1 VSRRRR
7 YAFFAVVTVLVLFPL
22 ATIAYNELKLATG
35 EKVRLKT
42 QPVDPIDFFRGRYV
56 TLSYD
61 ISRVRM
67 DGNPAPGT
75 TVYVPLH
82 EAGPYWTGDF
92 ASTIRPPSGR
102 FIRGRVTDAAQVRY
116 GIETYFVDEREA
128 RKYERAAA
136 SGDLYVDVVLDD
148 GGKARI
154 KELHIVRP
162 DR

>member
-1 VSRRRR
+1 MSRQRRF
-7 YAFFAVVTVLVLFPL
+7 AFFAVVTVLVLFPL

-35 EKVRLKT
+35 DEVRLKT

-75 TVYVPLH
+75 TVYVPLRDT
-82 EAGPYWTGDF
+82 GPYWTGDF
-92 ASTIRPPSGR
+92 ASTSRPPTGR
-102 FIRGRVTDAAQVRY
+102 FIRGQVTDAAQIRY

-128 RKYERAAA
+128 RKYESAAA
-136 SGDLYVDVVLDD
+136 SGGLYVDVVLDD

-154 KELHIVRP
+154 EELHIGRP
-162 DR
+162 D